1 MLVNPLVTIHFL
13 LNQYLFKVNADVVL
27 TKLIR
32 IFISSFTSAL
42 TGNFGGC
49 RCLVASS
56 GIRMQLPFQLK
67 NAIELEATIIGLSNL
82 TKAAA
87 ELSDKYRSRQSSDE
101 KLITNEAHR
110 IAYTATRMPATY
122 AAIRAVLREIK
133 KQLPEL
139 TIQSLIDLGAGP
151 GTTAWAAVE
160 VFEELQSILLIER
173 DQELIKLGQRLAK
186 KSINQNLFNAQWIV
200 SDLNTMS
207 FPSGDAIIAAYF
219 LGEISV
225 TSARQITKAAW
236 EKTNSLLM
244 IIEPGSVRGFELIRT
259 LRNDL
264 IQLGGHIIAPCP
276 HPNGCP
282 MPEGDWCHFAE
293 RVERSS
299 LHRKLKVGMLNYEDE
314 KYSYVAVSRF
324 PVKSLS
330 ARIIRRP
337 QISSGLVKLSL
348 CAADGINKTTV
359 TKKHRSNFK
368 IARKSSWGDSIELS
382 ISGENS

>member
-1 MLVNPLVTIHFL
+1 M
-13 LNQYLFKVNADVVL
+13 
-27 TKLIR
+27 
-32 IFISSFTSAL
+32 
-42 TGNFGGC
+42 
-49 RCLVASS
+49 VAYS

-87 ELSDKYRSRQSSDE
+87 ELSDKYRFHQSSNE
-101 KLITNEAHR
+101 KFITNEAHR

-122 AAIRAVLREIK
+122 SAIRAVLREIK

-139 TIQSLIDLGAGP
+139 TIQKLIDLGAGP

-186 KSINQNLFNAQWIV
+186 KSIHQNLLHAQWIV
-200 SDLNTMS
+200 SDLNTIS
-207 FPSGDAIIAAYF
+207 FPSGDAIIASYF

-225 TSARQITKAAW
+225 ESARQITKSAW
-236 EKTNSLLM
+236 EKTNSFLM

-264 IQLGGHIIAPCP
+264 IQMGGHIIAPCP
-276 HPNGCP
+276 HSKDCP
-282 MPEGDWCHFAE
+282 MTEGDWCHFAE

-299 LHRKLKVGMLNYEDE
+299 LHRKVKAGVLNYEDE
-314 KYSYVAVSRF
+314 KYSYVAVSKF

-348 CAADGINKTTV
+348 CAADGINETTF
-359 TKKHRSNFK
+359 TKKARSNFK
-368 IARKSSWGDSIELS
+368 VARKSSWGDSIDLS